1 MNCQHGLLLFDK
13 PAGLTSNA
21 ALQRVKRL
29 LGIKKAG
36 HTGSLD
42 PVATGLL
49 VLLFGEATKVSDY
62 ILNADKSYR
71 ATLRLGQTTTTGD
84 SEGEILEER
93 PVVVSEEQVR
103 MILPQFSGVIAQV
116 PPMYSAIKQGGKPLY
131 ELARKGL
138 EVERAARQV
147 RIDALD
153 LVLLDG
159 DRLVLDV
166 RCSKGTY
173 IRSLAA
179 DIGAALGCGA
189 HVNGL
194 RRTSTGPFDITQAL
208 TLEALADVL
217 GREECPL
224 KAMDLALEYLPA
236 VTLTENTAYY
246 LRQGQGVVVAHTP
259 ASLGRI
265 RLYGPMGQFLGLGEV
280 MDDGKVAPRRL
291 MSVN

>member
-93 PVVVSEEQVR
+93 PVAVSEEQVR
-103 MILPQFSGVIAQV
+103 MILPRFSGVIAQV
-116 PPMYSAIKQGGKPLY
+116 PPMYSA
-131 ELARKGL
+131 
-138 EVERAARQV
+138 
-147 RIDALD
+147 
-153 LVLLDG
+153 
-159 DRLVLDV
+159 
-166 RCSKGTY
+166 
-173 IRSLAA
+173 
-179 DIGAALGCGA
+179 
-189 HVNGL
+189 
-194 RRTSTGPFDITQAL
+194 
-208 TLEALADVL
+208 
-217 GREECPL
+217 
-224 KAMDLALEYLPA
+224 
-236 VTLTENTAYY
+236 
-246 LRQGQGVVVAHTP
+246 
-259 ASLGRI
+259 
-265 RLYGPMGQFLGLGEV
+265 
-280 MDDGKVAPRRL
+280 
-291 MSVN
+291 

>member
-1 MNCQHGLLLFDK
+1 MSCQHGLLLLDK

-21 ALQRVKRL
+21 ALQRAKRL

-42 PVATGLL
+42 PIATGLL

-84 SEGEILEER
+84 SEGKILEER
-93 PVVVSEEQVR
+93 PVTVSAERVR
-103 MILPQFSGVIAQV
+103 AVLPQFLGEIAQI

-138 EVERAARQV
+138 EVERAARRV

-153 LVLLDG
+153 LISLDG

-173 IRSLAA
+173 IRSLAV

-189 HVNGL
+189 HVEGL
-194 RRTSTGPFDITQAL
+194 RRTSTGPFDIAQAL
-208 TLEALADVL
+208 TLGELAEVL
-217 GREECPL
+217 GRGECPL

-246 LRQGQGVVVAHTP
+246 LRQGQGVVVAHAP
-259 ASLGRI
+259 SSLGRI
-265 RLYGPMGQFLGLGEV
+265 RLYGPGEQFLGLGEV

>member
-1 MNCQHGLLLFDK
+1 MSCQHGLLLLDK
-13 PAGLTSNA
+13 AAGLTSNA
-21 ALQRVKRL
+21 ALQRAKRL
-29 LGIKKAG
+29 LGLKKGG

-42 PVATGLL
+42 PIATGLL

-84 SEGEILEER
+84 SEGSVLEER
-93 PVVVSEEQVR
+93 PVAVSEAQVR
-103 MILPQFSGVIAQV
+103 AVLPQFLGEIAQI
-116 PPMYSAIKQGGKPLY
+116 PPMYSAIKQGGRPLY

-138 EVERAARQV
+138 EVERAPRQV

-153 LVLLDG
+153 LVSLDG

-173 IRSLAA
+173 IRSLAV
-179 DIGAALGCGA
+179 DIGAALECGA
-189 HVNGL
+189 HVEEL
-194 RRTSTGPFDITQAL
+194 RRTSTGPFDVAQAL
-208 TLEALADVL
+208 TLEGLADVL
-217 GREECPL
+217 GRGECPL

-246 LRQGQGVVVAHTP
+246 LRQGQGVVVAHAP
-259 ASLGRI
+259 PLGRI
-265 RLYGPMGQFLGLGEV
+265 RLYGPGEQFLGLGEV

>member
-1 MNCQHGLLLFDK
+1 MSCQHGLLLLDK
-13 PAGLTSNA
+13 AAGLTSNA
-21 ALQRVKRL
+21 ALQRDKRL
-29 LGIKKAG
+29 LGVKKGG

-42 PVATGLL
+42 PIATGLL

-84 SEGEILEER
+84 SEGSVLEER
-93 PVVVSEEQVR
+93 PVAVSEAQVR
-103 MILPQFSGVIAQV
+103 AVLPQFLGEIAQI
-116 PPMYSAIKQGGKPLY
+116 PPMYSAIKQGGRPLY

-138 EVERAARQV
+138 EVERAPRQV

-153 LVLLDG
+153 LVSLEG

-173 IRSLAA
+173 IRSLAV

-189 HVNGL
+189 HVEGL
-194 RRTSTGPFDITQAL
+194 RRTSTGPFDVAQAL
-208 TLEALADVL
+208 TLEGLADEL
-217 GREECPL
+217 GRGVCPL

-246 LRQGQGVVVAHTP
+246 LRQGQGVVVAHAP
-259 ASLGRI
+259 SLGRI
-265 RLYGPMGQFLGLGEV
+265 RLYGPGEQFLGLGEV

>member
-1 MNCQHGLLLFDK
+1 MSCQHGLLLLDK

-21 ALQRVKRL
+21 ALQRAKRL

-42 PVATGLL
+42 PIATGLL

-84 SEGEILEER
+84 SEGKILEER
-93 PVVVSEEQVR
+93 PVTVSAERVR
-103 MILPQFSGVIAQV
+103 AVLPQFLGEIAQI

-138 EVERAARQV
+138 EVERAARRV

-153 LVLLDG
+153 LISLDG

-173 IRSLAA
+173 IRSLAV

-189 HVNGL
+189 HVEGL
-194 RRTSTGPFDITQAL
+194 RRTSTGPFDIAQAL
-208 TLEALADVL
+208 TLGELAEVL
-217 GREECPL
+217 GRGECPL

-246 LRQGQGVVVAHTP
+246 LRQGQGVVVAHAP
-259 ASLGRI
+259 SSLGRI
-265 RLYGPMGQFLGLGEV
+265 RLYGPGDQFLGLGEV

>member
-93 PVVVSEEQVR
+93 PVAVSEEQVR

-159 DRLVLDV
+159 DCLVLDV

-217 GREECPL
+217 GR
-224 KAMDLALEYLPA
+224 
-236 VTLTENTAYY
+236 
-246 LRQGQGVVVAHTP
+246 
-259 ASLGRI
+259 
-265 RLYGPMGQFLGLGEV
+265 
-280 MDDGKVAPRRL
+280 
-291 MSVN
+291 

>member
-1 MNCQHGLLLFDK
+1 MTCQHGLLLLDK
-13 PAGLTSNA
+13 AEGLTSNA
-21 ALQRVKRL
+21 ALQRAKRI

-84 SEGEILEER
+84 REGEILEEK
-93 PVVVSEEQVR
+93 PVAVN
-103 MILPQFSGVIAQV
+103 LAQV
-116 PPMYSAIKQGGKPLY
+116 EALLPRFLGEISQIPPMYSAIKQGGKPLY
-131 ELARKGL
+131 ELARKGI
-138 EVERAARQV
+138 EVERAPRQV
-147 RIDALD
+147 RIEGLR
-153 LVLLDG
+153 LVEFSG
-159 DRLVLDV
+159 DRVVLDV
-166 RCSKGTY
+166 DCSKGTY
-173 IRSLAA
+173 IRSLAM
-179 DIGAALGCGA
+179 DLGAALGCGA
-189 HVNGL
+189 HVEAL
-194 RRTSTGPFDITQAL
+194 RRTLTGPFKIEDAL
-208 TLEALADVL
+208 TLEGLEAMRKN
-217 GREECPL
+217 GQCPL

-246 LRQGQGVVVAHTP
+246 LRQGQGVVVAHAP
-259 ASLGRI
+259 SLGRI
-265 RLYGPMGQFLGLGEV
+265 RLYGPGEQFLGLGEV